1 MPHLASVCH
10 QFRDRPLG
18 ANDMP
23 SGWSQFAEQHWILGG
38 ILASLLWFVAGKQ
51 SFSNRKADFAML
63 WQSVA
68 VLIVLV
74 LCGWAVAEREWLGLA
89 FAIAVL
95 YVEARS
101 IRRIYATT
109 RGGQR

>member
-1 MPHLASVCH
+1 
-10 QFRDRPLG
+10 
-18 ANDMP
+18 
-23 SGWSQFAEQHWILGG
+23 
-38 ILASLLWFVAGKQ
+38 
-51 SFSNRKADFAML
+51 ML